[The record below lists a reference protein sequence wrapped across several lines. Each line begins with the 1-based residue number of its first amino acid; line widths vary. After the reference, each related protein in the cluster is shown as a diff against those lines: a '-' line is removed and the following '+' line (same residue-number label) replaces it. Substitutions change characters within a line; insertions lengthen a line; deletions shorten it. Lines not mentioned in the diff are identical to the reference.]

1 MAKRT
6 GTSRPK
12 LPTPRPLTRLGRK
25 SLLAPAAI
33 EQPRSILEAF
43 ENPKPARD
51 YQIEFVFPEFTS
63 LCPVTGQ
70 PDFATITVRYVP
82 DRLCV
87 EMKSLKLYFFAYRD
101 KGVFY
106 ESAVNTILDDLVEV
120 LRPRR
125 MSVVGDF
132 HVRGGTAATV
142 TAEYDARCRDGPQP
156 VQSRAEDVGHDM
168 SNRFDRGAAGKRR
181 GDTAGRPGAG
191 NDRQH

>member
-12 LPTPRPLTRLGRK
+12 LPTPRPLTRLGRN
-25 SLLAPAAI
+25 SLPAPAAI
-33 EQPRSILEAF
+33 EQPRSILEVF

-82 DRLCV
+82 DRWCV

-125 MSVVGDF
+125 MTVVGEF

-156 VQSRAEDVGHDM
+156 VQSGPEEVAHDM
-168 SNRFDRGAAGKRR
+168 SNRSDGGTAGKRR
-181 GDTAGRPGAG
+181 GNPAGGTRAR
-191 NDRQH
+191 NDCQR